1 MSVDVLPLP
10 PPAMFSSSS
19 SSSEHPAA
27 NKFVNFGCAEC
38 EGQAEHERIK
48 SLLKQKKGKGGKS
61 GKLTENPESES
72 QVWTKSSYS
81 TLPNPRSRGYSQGGG
96 REKHQGHH
104 QHQDQPG
111 SQVWA
116 ALSREWCPQ
125 IVGWQILSSKN
136 RTQVKAPEVY
146 FKAIPKTVGANKEH
160 AGRSVGDVGDSFLY
174 FSAKITLSELWSMSL
189 LSIKHIFHTTT
200 RLIFIEHKM
209 CKWFHL

>member
-96 REKHQGHH
+96 RDKHQGHH

-111 SQVWA
+111 SQV
-116 ALSREWCPQ
+116 
-125 IVGWQILSSKN
+125 
-136 RTQVKAPEVY
+136 
-146 FKAIPKTVGANKEH
+146 
-160 AGRSVGDVGDSFLY
+160 
-174 FSAKITLSELWSMSL
+174 
-189 LSIKHIFHTTT
+189 
-200 RLIFIEHKM
+200 
-209 CKWFHL
+209 